1 MATGTG
7 TAGVDA
13 VAASVVGTGE
23 DGGAVLCDM
32 NLQARERALR
42 FRAVLASAAGKEAI
56 EGVALMVPEVGY
68 RIEGGEGDL
77 GHVEIATNVHLRLV
91 ADVAGSWIGW
101 LCAEF
106 TEDYS
111 A

>member
-13 VAASVVGTGE
+13 ATASVVGTGE
-23 DGGAVLCDM
+23 DEGAVLCDM

-42 FRAVLASAAGKEAI
+42 FRAILASTAGKETI

-68 RIEGGEGDL
+68 RIEGGTGEL
-77 GHVEIATNVHLRLV
+77 GHVEIVTNVHLRLV
-91 ADVAGSWIGW
+91 ADAAGSWAGW
-101 LCAEF
+101 LHAEF
-106 TEDYS
+106 TDDY
-111 A
+111 AA